1 MTEQSGAVYFDQ
13 IEVGDE
19 LGPLTKKPTLEQV
32 KAFCRAYGLE
42 EKTRFTDLETA
53 KSEGVD
59 QLIIPGIMSMA
70 YLSQLITDWAP
81 NITMK
86 KLDIIFRAPVKHEE
100 EIQCVGLVTDKE
112 VRDGENCIDVDVY
125 IENTEGRRAVTGQAL
140 VVAPSD

>member
-1 MTEQSGAVYFDQ
+1 M
-13 IEVGDE
+13 
-19 LGPLTKKPTLEQV
+19 

-53 KSEGVD
+53 RSEGVD
-59 QLIIPGIMSMA
+59 EMIIPGIMSMA

-81 NITMK
+81 NITLK

-100 EIQCVGLVTDKE
+100 PIQCVGVVTDKE

-125 IENTEGRRAVTGQAL
+125 IENSGGA
-140 VVAPSD
+140 